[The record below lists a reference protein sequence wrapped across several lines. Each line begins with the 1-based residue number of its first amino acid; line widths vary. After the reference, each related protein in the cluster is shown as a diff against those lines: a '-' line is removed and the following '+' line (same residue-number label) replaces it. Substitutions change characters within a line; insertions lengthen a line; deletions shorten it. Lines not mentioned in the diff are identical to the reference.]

1 MTGNGRHAA
10 RRAPGLLVK
19 LAAPTGFALLLGLA
33 FAGWMLFSHTP
44 TDAALV
50 QDTSTLPTFA
60 PSRPAPPVVPA
71 PTLEAVTEAEE
82 VPELLPKS
90 AEAVMALVG
99 PVSRLNWA
107 AMARCES
114 RGNPRSTNRA
124 GYYGLYQF
132 SMPAWKSVGGSG
144 RPSDATVAEQTMRA
158 QMLYLKRGRH
168 WQGSWPA
175 CGRHL
180 FG

>member
-1 MTGNGRHAA
+1 M
-10 RRAPGLLVK
+10 VK
-19 LAAPTGFALLLGLA
+19 LAAPTSFALLLGLA
-33 FAGWMLFSHTP
+33 FGGWMLFSRTP
-44 TDAALV
+44 TDAALIR
-50 QDTSTLPTFA
+50 DTNALPTFSPPPSA
-60 PSRPAPPVVPA
+60 PSPSKLAVAPA
-71 PTLEAVTEAEE
+71 PTLDTLVESE

-114 RGNPRSTNRA
+114 QGNPRSTSRA

-132 SMPAWKSVGGSG
+132 SMPTWKSVGGTG

-158 QMLYLKRGRH
+158 QMLFLKGGRH
-168 WQGSWPA
+168 WQGHWPA

>member
-10 RRAPGLLVK
+10 RRAPGFLVK

-33 FAGWMLFSHTP
+33 FAGWLLFSRTP

-50 QDTSTLPTFA
+50 QDTSSLPTFA
-60 PSRPAPPVVPA
+60 PPSRPAPTVAPDPA
-71 PTLEAVTEAEE
+71 LEAE
-82 VPELLPKS
+82 VPDLLPKS

-107 AMARCES
+107 AVARCES
-114 RGNPRSTNRA
+114 QGNPRSANRA

-132 SMPAWKSVGGSG
+132 SMPAWKSVGGTG
-144 RPSDATVAEQTMRA
+144 FPSDATVSEQTMRA

-168 WQGSWPA
+168 WQGPWPA